1 MGIGVLQEGAVVVV
15 SGAACEEG
23 DWGFEPDD
31 EAEVAQEGEI
41 SGNGDDAST
50 CGDDGIATTD
60 QAAKGGGFALPERGF
75 AFLSE
80 DVGDGAAVGLTDD
93 KGVGVDEIPA
103 ELAGDDFSDGGF
115 AGAHES
121 DEDDVG

>member
-1 MGIGVLQEGAVVVV
+1 MRIGVLQERAVVVV

-50 CGDDGIATTD
+50 CSDDGIATTD
-60 QAAKGGGFALPERGF
+60 
-75 AFLSE
+75 
-80 DVGDGAAVGLTDD
+80 
-93 KGVGVDEIPA
+93 
-103 ELAGDDFSDGGF
+103 
-115 AGAHES
+115 
-121 DEDDVG
+121 

>member
-1 MGIGVLQEGAVVVV
+1 MRIGILQEWAVVVV

-41 SGNGDDAST
+41 SGNGDDAPP

-60 QAAKGGGFALPERGF
+60 
-75 AFLSE
+75 
-80 DVGDGAAVGLTDD
+80 
-93 KGVGVDEIPA
+93 
-103 ELAGDDFSDGGF
+103 
-115 AGAHES
+115 
-121 DEDDVG
+121 